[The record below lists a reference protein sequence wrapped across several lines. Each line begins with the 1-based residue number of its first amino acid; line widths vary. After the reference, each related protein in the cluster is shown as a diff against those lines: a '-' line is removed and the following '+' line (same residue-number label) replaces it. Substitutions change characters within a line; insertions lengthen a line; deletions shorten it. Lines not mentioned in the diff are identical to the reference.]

1 MRYDDRKANGFAE
14 IEATDSVNGFKI
26 AVAGDTAKWIYG
38 FNDETPLALTNAEV
52 LAELQYAIPRVDHLR
67 FTVYVIG
74 TGPTI
79 VFVPAAYVESPAT
92 ITIDIGDVVT
102 GKELTITLATG
113 AIVMTS
119 NK

>member
-14 IEATDSVNGFKI
+14 VEATDSVSGFKV

-38 FNDETPLALTNAEV
+38 FDGDTPLTLTNDEV

-74 TGPTI
+74 TGTTG
-79 VFVPAAYVESPAT
+79 VFVPTAYSETADEIV
-92 ITIDIGDVVT
+92 IDIAAALT
-102 GKELTITLATG
+102 GKTLTITRATG
-113 AIVMTS
+113 AIALTTS
-119 NK
+119 K

>member
-1 MRYDDRKANGFAE
+1 MRYDERKATGFAE

-38 FNDETPLALTNAEV
+38 FNGETPLALTNAEV

-74 TGPTI
+74 TGTTT
-79 VFVPAAYVESPAT
+79 VFVPAGYVETAET
-92 ITIDIGDVVT
+92 ITIDIGEAVT
-102 GKELTITLATG
+102 GKKLTITLATG
-113 AIVMTS
+113 AIALANT
-119 NK
+119 K

>member
-38 FNDETPLALTNAEV
+38 FNGETQLALTNAEV

-74 TGPTI
+74 TGTTT
-79 VFVPAAYVESPAT
+79 VFVPAAYVETAET
-92 ITIDIGDVVT
+92 ITIDIGEAVT
-102 GKELTITLATG
+102 GKKLTITLATG
-113 AIVMTS
+113 AIALANT
-119 NK
+119 K